1 MENNNMSKKS
11 KETIIHNIASR
22 YLLEDNNLNIE
33 ITGNENKIKVLQEA
47 LESSKLVYDIL
58 KNKNYTNTEL
68 NEAIERKNIAAEN
81 IKKTFD
87 IDWML

>member
-1 MENNNMSKKS
+1 MSKKS

>member
-1 MENNNMSKKS
+1 MSKKS
-11 KETIIHNIASR
+11 KETIIHSIASR
-22 YLLEDNNLNIE
+22 YLLEDSNLNIE
-33 ITGNENKIKVLQEA
+33 ISGNENKIKVLQEA
-47 LESSKLVYDIL
+47 LESSKLVYEIL

-81 IKKTFD
+81 IKKTFN

>member
-1 MENNNMSKKS
+1 MSKKS

-58 KNKNYTNTEL
+58 KNKNYTNIEL

>member
-33 ITGNENKIKVLQEA
+33 ITGNENKI
-47 LESSKLVYDIL
+47 
-58 KNKNYTNTEL
+58 N
-68 NEAIERKNIAAEN
+68 
-81 IKKTFD
+81 
-87 IDWML
+87 